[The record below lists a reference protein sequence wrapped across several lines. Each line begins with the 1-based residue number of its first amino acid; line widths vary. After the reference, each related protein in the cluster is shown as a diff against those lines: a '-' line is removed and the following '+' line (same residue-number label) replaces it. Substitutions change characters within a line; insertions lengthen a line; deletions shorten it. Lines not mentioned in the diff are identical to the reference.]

1 MNSCPNLL
9 LEAVVQTSHMT
20 SHYQREDVRRG
31 WHQIEQRGCR
41 ARAAARKPKGLQ
53 TS

>member
-9 LEAVVQTSHMT
+9 LEAIIQTSH
-20 SHYQREDVRRG
+20 YAREDVRRG

-41 ARAAARKPKGLQ
+41 ARAAARKPKRLQ